1 MTITDEALRLVIG
14 EYTREAG
21 VRNLERQIGTIARKI
36 AARVATGAAAG
47 RHRVVEADELESYLG
62 PARFKQEIAF
72 RTSRP
77 GRRHRRRVDRDRR
90 RRAVHRS
97 QPAARRPRHSSSS
110 PDSSA
115 R

>member
-1 MTITDEALRLVIG
+1 MTITDDALRLVIS

-36 AARVATGAAAG
+36 AARVATGAAPLDT
-47 RHRVVEADELESYLG
+47 VVEPDEIEPYLG

-77 GRRHRRRVDRDRR
+77 ASRPASRGPRPAATCCSS
-90 RRAVHRS
+90 RRACC
-97 QPAARRPRHSSSS
+97 PAGTGSSSS
-110 PDSSA
+110 PASSA